1 MLVKICAN
9 RWIDSRCIRSLITED
24 YEEPQT
30 HKKTYLIVVGGIDY
44 EGKSFEGTLPQEYPN
59 FEVAINAMDTLAE
72 RINQEKE

>member
-1 MLVKICAN
+1 MLVKICTN

-44 EGKSFEGTLPQEYPN
+44 EGKSFEGTLPQEYDKWLT
-59 FEVAINAMDTLAE
+59 ALDAMDKFAE
-72 RINQEKE
+72 RINKEKE